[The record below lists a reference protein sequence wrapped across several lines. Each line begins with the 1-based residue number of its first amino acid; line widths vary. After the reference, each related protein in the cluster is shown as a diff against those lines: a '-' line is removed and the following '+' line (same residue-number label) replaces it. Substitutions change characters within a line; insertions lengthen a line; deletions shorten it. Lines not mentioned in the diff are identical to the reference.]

1 MKAKVGQ
8 SLDMF
13 IDIDTRT
20 FEDIINSSRDGIW
33 SIDDKFRILA
43 INPAAVDLIYKAFGV
58 RLSVGQNLKD
68 LQRNSRFEP
77 LISELET
84 ALEGNHFTEQESFF
98 ISEGERIF
106 ETSFSPIQKDKIVTG
121 VAVISREITEL
132 SYFTRLGRS
141 KFRELQVLNTISAN
155 VAQARTVDELFEDC
169 STIVSDAV
177 SPSKCWFIFYD
188 KNAGML
194 RRHRNHFQKSDDSTQ
209 INIHVE
215 KGITG
220 WVARHG
226 VSRFVPDTK
235 MDPDYYELD
244 PKTRS
249 ELCVP
254 IIVADEVY
262 GIINLESEEVNAF
275 ASEDEQLLKT
285 IANNI
290 ASSIERIN
298 LFEKTERKSHEMSA
312 LYKTA
317 LVTSSELDSNVLV
330 KKLYE
335 QILELFQPD
344 VFLLALYDHKS
355 NEMELLMADTT
366 GKKLPELANKQ
377 LTVKETGL
385 MNWVMKTRQ
394 TLIAQELHIDKL
406 PEVAIYDEKAKSGSW
421 LGTWLVGRDHLLG
434 AITLQSHKTNAFD
447 DEHKQLL
454 VSMAGQVAVA
464 LENARLFEAENQR
477 VKELAA
483 ISTLSLAMRE
493 ARDRKELL
501 SILLD
506 ELTRTVSA
514 DAIALI
520 TKESSSNQQIS
531 EFATGKWSQNSG
543 CILPD
548 DLFIDE
554 EIWKSST
561 PLVINSISHDDT
573 IKKSQWMKEID
584 SLVGL
589 PLSLQ
594 GENIGILWIGR
605 SESFSDEE
613 IRILTAL
620 ADIAASAIRRTTLND
635 QTTRQLQQLA
645 SLHDI
650 DLAITGS
657 SDIKVTLDF
666 LLGSALTQLEMDG
679 AIIQSLN
686 PFSQTLNCITSRG
699 IYDTRILRSFSR
711 MGDDLAGICA
721 MDRRLIQEPN
731 LEKASIYSARARLFK
746 DAGFNSYYA
755 IPLIA
760 KGQVKGVMEVF
771 SQAHYKV
778 TGEWINF
785 FTMLSTQAAIAIDNG
800 ELFDNLQRS
809 NMDLMVAYDSTL
821 EGWASALELRD
832 EETEGHARR
841 VTEMTE
847 RLALAIG
854 VKGQELNNIRR
865 GALLHDIGKMGIP
878 DQILLKPGPLTDEE
892 WKVMRTH
899 PELAYNL
906 ISPISFLRPAID
918 IPYCHHEKW
927 DGTGYPRGLKGADI
941 PVSARLFAI
950 IDVWDALSSDRPYR
964 KAWDPKKV
972 FDYLQSQSGSH
983 FDPEIL
989 TIFLNQV
996 LGKP

>member
-1 MKAKVGQ
+1 
-8 SLDMF
+8 MF
-13 IDIDTRT
+13 IDIDTRV

-33 SIDDKFRILA
+33 SIDDKFRIMA

-58 RLSVGQNLKD
+58 RLSVGENIKGM
-68 LQRNSRFEP
+68 QRDSRFEP
-77 LISELET
+77 LISELES
-84 ALEGNHFTEQESFF
+84 ALEGNHFTEQDSFF
-98 ISEGERIF
+98 IAEGERVF
-106 ETSFSPIQKDKIVTG
+106 ETSFSPIKKDDLVTG
-121 VAVISREITEL
+121 VAVVSREITEL

-141 KFRELQVLNTISAN
+141 KFRELQVLNTISAK
-155 VAQARTVDELFEDC
+155 VAQARTVDELFEEC
-169 STIVSDAV
+169 SNIVSEAV

-194 RRHRNHFQKSDDSTQ
+194 RRHRNHSQRSDSSTQ

-235 MDPDYYELD
+235 LDPDYYKLD
-244 PKTRS
+244 AKTRS

-262 GIINLESEEVNAF
+262 GIINLESEEINAF

-317 LVTSSELDSNVLV
+317 LVTSSELDSNVLI

-344 VFLLALYDHKS
+344 IFLLALYDHKS

-366 GKKLPELANKQ
+366 GKKLPELTNKQ

-394 TLIAQELHIDKL
+394 TLIAQELRIDKL

-434 AITLQSHKTNAFD
+434 AITLQSHKANAFD

-506 ELTRTVSA
+506 ELTRAVKA

-520 TKESSSNQQIS
+520 TKEQSSNQQIS
-531 EFATGKWSQNSG
+531 EFATGQWSQNSG
-543 CILPD
+543 CIMPD
-548 DLFIDE
+548 DLLINE
-554 EIWKSST
+554 ETWKSSSPT
-561 PLVINSISHDDT
+561 VINSISQDDP
-573 IKKSQWMKEID
+573 IAKSPWMKEID

-721 MDRRLIQEPN
+721 MERRLIQEPN

-771 SQAHYKV
+771 SQSPFKV
-778 TGEWINF
+778 TSEWINF

-899 PELAYNL
+899 PELAYKL

-927 DGTGYPRGLKGADI
+927 DGTGYPRGLKDTDI

-964 KAWDPKKV
+964 KAWDQKKV
-972 FDYLQSQSGSH
+972 YEHLQSQSGSH

-989 TIFLNQV
+989 KVFLNQV

>member
-1 MKAKVGQ
+1 
-8 SLDMF
+8 MF
-13 IDIDTRT
+13 IDIDTQIS
-20 FEDIINSSRDGIW
+20 EDIIYNSQDGIW
-33 SIDDKFRILA
+33 SIDDQYRVIA
-43 INPAAVDLIYKAFGV
+43 INPSAVDLLFKAFDV
-58 RLSVGQNLKD
+58 TITVGQDLNVLRNIPVLQSLFTHLEHALK
-68 LQRNSRFEP
+68 
-77 LISELET
+77 
-84 ALEGNHFTEQESFF
+84 GNKFTEQESLF
-98 ISEGERIF
+98 ITKGERVF
-106 ETSFSPIQKDKIVTG
+106 ETSYSPIRKGEKVTG
-121 VAVISREITEL
+121 VAIISREITEL
-132 SYFTRLGRS
+132 SYFTRLGKS
-141 KFRELQVLNTISAN
+141 KFRELQVLNTLSFKI
-155 VAQARTVDELFEDC
+155 AQAHTVDEMFDECTNTVSESLAPARCYFLFL
-169 STIVSDAV
+169 
-177 SPSKCWFIFYD
+177 D
-188 KNAGML
+188 KKNGVL
-194 RRHRNHFQKSDDSTQ
+194 CRHRSCRCSEDQTTQ
-209 INIHVE
+209 ILIKTD
-215 KGITG
+215 KGVTG
-220 WVARHG
+220 WVARNG
-226 VSRFVPDTK
+226 ISKFVPDTQL
-235 MDPDYYELD
+235 DPDYFEVE

-254 IIVADEVY
+254 IILSDEVY
-262 GIINLESEEVNAF
+262 GVINLEADEANAF
-275 ASEDEQLLKT
+275 ALEDEQLLRT

-298 LFEKTERKSHEMSA
+298 LFEKTERTSREMSA

-317 LVTSSELDSNVLV
+317 LVTSNELDSNVLIRR
-330 KKLYE
+330 LYE
-335 QILELFQPD
+335 QILEFFNPD
-344 VFLLALYDHKS
+344 NFLLALYDHKS
-355 NEMELLMADTT
+355 HEMELLMADTT
-366 GKKLPELANKQ
+366 GNKLPELTNKQ

-385 MNWVMKTRQ
+385 MNWVMKTRKI
-394 TLIAQELHIDKL
+394 LITQELRVEKL
-406 PEVAIYDEKAKSGSW
+406 PEVAAWNDNATSGSW

-434 AITLQSHKTNAFD
+434 AISMQSKKNNAFD
-447 DEHKQLL
+447 EEHKQLL
-454 VSMAGQVAVA
+454 VSMAGQVSVA

-477 VKELAA
+477 IKELAA

-501 SILLD
+501 SILFD
-506 ELTRTVSA
+506 ELTKVVRA
-514 DAIALI
+514 DAMALVI
-520 TKESSSNQQIS
+520 KDQVTHQQFS
-531 EFATGKWSQNSG
+531 EMASGKWQANSG
-543 CILPD
+543 NLLPTS
-548 DLFIDE
+548 LVLPE
-554 EIWKSST
+554 NMWQSPT
-561 PLVINSISHDDT
+561 PLMIDAVQKDEFLSNSP
-573 IKKSQWMKEID
+573 WMKEID
-584 SLVGL
+584 SMIGL

-594 GENIGILWIGR
+594 GETIGILWIGR
-605 SESFSDEE
+605 NDTFSDEE

-721 MDRRLIQEPN
+721 LERRLIQEPN
-731 LEKASIYSARARLFK
+731 LEKAASHSARARLFR

-771 SQAHYKV
+771 RQQPFKV
-778 TGEWINF
+778 TSDWINF

-854 VKGQELNNIRR
+854 IQGQELNNIRR

-899 PELAYNL
+899 PELAYKL
-906 ISPISFLRPAID
+906 ISPISFLRSAID

-927 DGTGYPRGLKGADI
+927 DGTGYPRKLRGEEI
-941 PVSARLFAI
+941 PLIARLFAI

-964 KAWDPKKV
+964 KAWEEKKV
-972 FDYLQSQSGSH
+972 YDYLLSQSGSH
-983 FDPEIL
+983 FDPEL
-989 TIFLNQV
+989 LKVFLNQV
-996 LGKP
+996 MGK

>member
-1 MKAKVGQ
+1 
-8 SLDMF
+8 MF
-13 IDIDTRT
+13 IDVDNRV
-20 FEDIINSSRDGIW
+20 FEDIIYHSQDGIW
-33 SIDDKFRILA
+33 SIDDKFQITA
-43 INPAAVDLIYKAFGV
+43 INPAAVDLLYRAFGV
-58 RLSVGQNLKD
+58 TFSVGTNFNDYANIPLLNPLLGDLNETLK
-68 LQRNSRFEP
+68 
-77 LISELET
+77 
-84 ALEGNHFTEQESFF
+84 GNRFTEQESVF
-98 ISEGERIF
+98 ISEGERVF
-106 ETSFSPIQKDKIVTG
+106 ETSFSPISKDEQVIG
-121 VAVISREITEL
+121 VSIISREITEL
-132 SYFTRLGRS
+132 SYYTRLGKS
-141 KFRELQVLNTISAN
+141 KFRELQVLNTLSSKI
-155 VAQARTVDELFEDC
+155 AQAHTVDEMFDEC
-169 STIVSDAV
+169 TRIVRESLA
-177 SPSKCWFIFYD
+177 PARCWFMFLD
-188 KNAGML
+188 KKSGVL
-194 RRHRNHFQKSDDSTQ
+194 CRHRSSQYDTDDSTQ
-209 INIHVE
+209 IIIRMDR
-215 KGITG
+215 GITS
-220 WVARHG
+220 WVAKNG
-226 VSRFVPDTK
+226 ISKFVPDTSV
-235 MDPDYYELD
+235 DPDYFEVD
-244 PKTRS
+244 IDTRS

-262 GIINLESEEVNAF
+262 GVINLEASQINAF

-285 IANNI
+285 IANHI

-298 LFEKTERKSHEMSA
+298 LFEKTERTSREMST

-317 LVTSSELDSNVLV
+317 LVTSNELDSTVLV
-330 KKLYE
+330 KRLYE
-335 QILELFQPD
+335 QILEFFKPD
-344 VFLLALYDHKS
+344 TFLLALYDHKTH
-355 NEMELLMADTT
+355 EMELLMADAT
-366 GKKLPELANKQ
+366 GNKLPELTNKQ
-377 LTVKETGL
+377 LTIKETGL

-394 TLIAQELHIDKL
+394 TLITQELRVDKL
-406 PEVAIYDEKAKSGSW
+406 PEVAIYEEKDSNGSW

-434 AITLQSHKTNAFD
+434 AISMQSHKTNVFD
-447 DEHKQLL
+447 EEHKQLL
-454 VSMAGQVAVA
+454 VSMAGQVSVA

-477 VKELAA
+477 IKELAA

-506 ELTRTVSA
+506 ELTKTVLA

-520 TKESSSNQQIS
+520 TKDSISHQQFS
-531 EFATGKWSQNSG
+531 EIATGKWAMSSNNSV
-543 CILPD
+543 PD
-548 DLFIDE
+548 ELVVPE
-554 EIWKSST
+554 STWKTTS
-561 PLVINSISHDDT
+561 PIMINSVSVDEQL
-573 IKKSQWMKEID
+573 SSSVWMKGID
-584 SLVGL
+584 SIIGL

-594 GENIGILWIGR
+594 GETIGILWLGR
-605 SESFSDEE
+605 KEAFSDEE

-721 MDRRLIQEPN
+721 LERRLMQEPN
-731 LEKASIYSARARLFK
+731 LEKAALYSPRARLFR

-760 KGQVKGVMEVF
+760 KGQVKGVLEVF
-771 SQAHYKV
+771 SQTPFKV
-778 TGEWINF
+778 TGDWINF

-847 RLALAIG
+847 RLALAVG
-854 VKGQELNNIRR
+854 VQGMELNNIRR

-878 DQILLKPGPLTDEE
+878 DQILLKPGPLNDEE

-899 PELAYNL
+899 PELAYKL
-906 ISPISFLRPAID
+906 IAPISFLRPAID

-927 DGTGYPRGLKGADI
+927 DGTGYPRKLKGEDI
-941 PVSARLFAI
+941 PLSARLFAI

-964 KAWDPKKV
+964 KAWDEKRV
-972 FDYLQSQSGSH
+972 YEHLLSQSGSH
-983 FDPEIL
+983 FDPSIL
-989 TIFLNQV
+989 KVFLNQV
-996 LGKP
+996 MGK

>member
-1 MKAKVGQ
+1 
-8 SLDMF
+8 MF
-13 IDIDTRT
+13 IDVDTRI
-20 FEDIINSSRDGIW
+20 FEDIIYHSQDGIW
-33 SIDDKFRILA
+33 SIDANYRITA
-43 INPAAVDLIYKAFGV
+43 INPAAIDLLFKAFGV
-58 RLSVGQNLKD
+58 ELSSGQDVSQFRNNQTLNTLFKELD
-68 LQRNSRFEP
+68 L
-77 LISELET
+77 
-84 ALEGNHFTEQESFF
+84 ALAGNKFTEQESLF
-98 ISEGERIF
+98 IAEGERVF
-106 ETSFSPIQKDKIVTG
+106 ETSYSPIYKDEKVFG
-121 VAVISREITEL
+121 VSIISREITEL
-132 SYFTRLGRS
+132 SYYTRLGKS
-141 KFRELQVLNTISAN
+141 KFRELQVLNTLSSKI
-155 VAQARTVDELFEDC
+155 AQANTVDEMFEEC
-169 STIVSDAV
+169 TRIVGESLA
-177 SPSKCWFIFYD
+177 PARCYFMFLD
-188 KNAGML
+188 KKSSYL
-194 RRHRNHFQKSDDSTQ
+194 CRHRSTYLDSDDSTQ
-209 INIHVE
+209 IIIRLE
-215 KGITG
+215 KGITS
-220 WVARHG
+220 WVAKNG
-226 VSRFVPDTK
+226 ISKFVPDTSL
-235 MDPDYYELD
+235 DPDYFEFD
-244 PKTRS
+244 KTTKS

-262 GIINLESEEVNAF
+262 GVINLEASEVNAF
-275 ASEDEQLLKT
+275 AAEDEQLLKT
-285 IANNI
+285 IANHI

-298 LFEKTERKSHEMSA
+298 FLQKTERTSREMSA

-317 LVTSSELDSNVLV
+317 LVTSNELDSSILV
-330 KKLYE
+330 KRLYE
-335 QILELFQPD
+335 QILEFFKPD
-344 VFLLALYDHKS
+344 TFLLALYDHKS
-355 NEMELLMADTT
+355 HEMELLMADTT
-366 GKKLPELANKQ
+366 GNKLPELTNKE
-377 LTVKETGL
+377 LTIKETGL
-385 MNWVMKTRQ
+385 MNWVMNTRQ
-394 TLIAQELHIDKL
+394 TLVTQELRVDKL
-406 PEVAIYDEKAKSGSW
+406 PEVAIYDEKAKNGSW

-434 AITLQSHKTNAFD
+434 AISMQCKKPNAFD
-447 DEHKQLL
+447 EEHKQLL
-454 VSMAGQVAVA
+454 VSMAGQVAIA

-477 VKELAA
+477 IKELAA

-506 ELTRTVSA
+506 ELTKTVQA
-514 DAIALI
+514 DAIALV
-520 TKESSSNQQIS
+520 TKDSVTHQQMS
-531 EFATGKWSQNSG
+531 EIAMGKWSQSSG
-543 CILPD
+543 SPMPEELTLD
-548 DLFIDE
+548 DS
-554 EIWKSST
+554 IWKSTT
-561 PLVINSISHDDT
+561 PVVMNDITLDDNM
-573 IKKSQWMKEID
+573 KGSPWMKEIEA
-584 SLVGL
+584 VIGL

-605 SESFSDEE
+605 DESFSEE
-613 IRILTAL
+613 EVRILAAL

-635 QTTRQLQQLA
+635 QTSRQLQQLA

-711 MGDDLAGICA
+711 MGDDMAGICA
-721 MDRRLIQEPN
+721 LERRLIQEPN
-731 LEKASIYSARARLFK
+731 LEKAASFSPRARLFR

-760 KGQVKGVMEVF
+760 KGQVKGVLEVF
-771 SQAHYKV
+771 SQTPFKV
-778 TGEWINF
+778 TGDWINF

-847 RLALAIG
+847 RLALAVG

-878 DQILLKPGPLTDEE
+878 DQILLKPGPLNEEE

-899 PELAYNL
+899 PELAYKL
-906 ISPISFLRPAID
+906 IAPISFLRPAID

-927 DGTGYPRGLKGADI
+927 DGTGYPRKLKGEDI
-941 PVSARLFAI
+941 PLSARLFAI

-964 KAWDPKKV
+964 KAWDDKKV
-972 FDYLQSQSGSH
+972 FEHLQSQSGSH
-983 FDPEIL
+983 FDPAIL
-989 TIFLNQV
+989 KIFLNQV
-996 LGKP
+996 IGK

>member
-1 MKAKVGQ
+1 
-8 SLDMF
+8 MF
-13 IDIDTRT
+13 IDIDTRVS
-20 FEDIINSSRDGIW
+20 EDIIYHSQDGIW
-33 SIDDKFRILA
+33 SIDDQYRITA
-43 INPAAVDLIYKAFGV
+43 INPTAVELIFKAFDIN
-58 RLSVGQNLKD
+58 LSVGQDLSAFKNLPQLSTMFTD
-68 LQRNSRFEP
+68 LD
-77 LISELET
+77 L
-84 ALEGNHFTEQESFF
+84 ALKGKKFTEQESLF
-98 ISEGERIF
+98 IAEGERVF
-106 ETSFSPIQKDKIVTG
+106 ETSYSPILKGNEVSG
-121 VAVISREITEL
+121 VSVISREITEL
-132 SYFTRLGRS
+132 SYYTRLGKS
-141 KFRELQVLNTISAN
+141 KFRELQVLNTLSSKI
-155 VAQARTVDELFEDC
+155 AQAHTVDEMFEEC
-169 STIVSDAV
+169 TQIVGESLA
-177 SPSKCWFIFYD
+177 PARCWFMFYD
-188 KNAGML
+188 KKSSVL
-194 RRHRNHFQKSDDSTQ
+194 CRHRSNYLENGDSTQ
-209 INIHVE
+209 IIVRLD
-215 KGITG
+215 KGITS
-220 WVARHG
+220 WVAKNG
-226 VSRFVPDTK
+226 VSKFVPDTSL
-235 MDPDYYELD
+235 DPDYFEVD
-244 PKTRS
+244 PNTRS

-254 IIVADEVY
+254 ILVADEVY
-262 GIINLESEEVNAF
+262 GVINLEASNINAF

-285 IANNI
+285 IANHI

-298 LFEKTERKSHEMSA
+298 LFEKTERTSREMSA

-317 LVTSSELDSNVLV
+317 LVTSNELDSNVLV

-335 QILELFQPD
+335 QILDFFKPD
-344 VFLLALYDHKS
+344 TFLLALYDHKS
-355 NEMELLMADTT
+355 HEMELLMADST
-366 GKKLPELANKQ
+366 GDKLPELTNKQ

-385 MNWVMKTRQ
+385 MNWVMKTRK
-394 TLIAQELHIDKL
+394 TLVTQELRVEKL
-406 PEVAIYDEKAKSGSW
+406 PEVAVWNELDTAGSW

-434 AITLQSHKTNAFD
+434 AISMQSTKINAFD
-447 DEHKQLL
+447 EEHKQLL

-477 VKELAA
+477 IKELAA
-483 ISTLSLAMRE
+483 ISALSLAMRE

-506 ELTRTVSA
+506 ELTKVVRA
-514 DAIALI
+514 DALALV
-520 TKESSSNQQIS
+520 TKDPVTHQQFS
-531 EFATGKWSQNSG
+531 EIATGKWLSNSG
-543 CILPD
+543 NILPANLTLPD
-548 DLFIDE
+548 QM
-554 EIWKSST
+554 WQSTT
-561 PLVINSISHDDT
+561 PLLINTLESDNPIS
-573 IKKSQWMKEID
+573 SSPWMKEIAAII
-584 SLVGL
+584 GL

-594 GENIGILWIGR
+594 GETIGILWIGR
-605 SESFSDEE
+605 NDSFSDEE

-721 MDRRLIQEPN
+721 LERRLIQEPN
-731 LEKASIYSARARLFK
+731 LEKAAYHSPRARLFR
-746 DAGFNSYYA
+746 DAGFNSYFA

-760 KGQVKGVMEVF
+760 KGQVKGVLEVF
-771 SQAHYKV
+771 SQMPFKV
-778 TGEWINF
+778 SGDWINF

-847 RLALAIG
+847 RLALAVGIQ
-854 VKGQELNNIRR
+854 GQELNNIRR

-878 DQILLKPGPLTDEE
+878 DQILLKPGPLNDEE
-892 WKVMRTH
+892 WKIMRTH
-899 PELAYNL
+899 PELAYKL
-906 ISPISFLRPAID
+906 IAPISFLRSSID

-927 DGTGYPRGLKGADI
+927 DGTGYPRKLKGEEI
-941 PVSARLFAI
+941 PLSARLFAI

-964 KAWDPKKV
+964 KAWDEKKV
-972 FDYLQSQSGSH
+972 YEHLLSQSGSH
-983 FDPEIL
+983 FDPAIL
-989 TIFLNQV
+989 KVFLNQV
-996 LGKP
+996 MGK

>member
-1 MKAKVGQ
+1 
-8 SLDMF
+8 MF
-13 IDIDTRT
+13 IDVDNRV
-20 FEDIINSSRDGIW
+20 FEDIFYHSQDGIW
-33 SIDDKFRILA
+33 SIDDKYNITA
-43 INPAAVDLIYKAFGV
+43 INPAAVELLFKAFGITF
-58 RLSVGQNLKD
+58 SINSNLKD
-68 LQRNSRFEP
+68 HQHVP
-77 LISELET
+77 ELESLLSQLEA
-84 ALEGNHFTEQESFF
+84 ALKGSKFVEQDSVY
-98 ISEGERIF
+98 IPEGERVF
-106 ETSFSPIQKDKIVTG
+106 ETSYSPIIKDGKIIG
-121 VAVISREITEL
+121 VSIISHEITEL
-132 SYFTRLGRS
+132 SYYTRLGKS
-141 KFRELQVLNTISAN
+141 KFRELQVLNTLSSKI
-155 VAQARTVDELFEDC
+155 AQAHTVDDMFEEC
-169 STIVSDAV
+169 TRIVRENLA
-177 SPSKCWFIFYD
+177 PARCWFLFYD
-188 KNAGML
+188 KKSGL
-194 RRHRNHFQKSDDSTQ
+194 LCRHRSNRYDSDDSTQ
-209 INIHVE
+209 IIVRLDR
-215 KGITG
+215 GITS
-220 WVARHG
+220 WVAKNG
-226 VSRFVPDTK
+226 ISKFVPDTSK
-235 MDPDYYELD
+235 DPDYFEVD
-244 PKTRS
+244 TETRS

-254 IIVADEVY
+254 IIVSDEVY
-262 GIINLESEEVNAF
+262 GVINLEASEVNAF

-285 IANNI
+285 IANHV

-298 LFEKTERKSHEMSA
+298 LFEKTERTSLEMSA

-317 LVTSSELDSNVLV
+317 LVTSNELDSNVLV
-330 KKLYE
+330 KRLYE
-335 QILELFQPD
+335 QILEFFKPD
-344 VFLLALYDHKS
+344 TFLLALYDHKTH
-355 NEMELLMADTT
+355 EMELLMADAT
-366 GKKLPELANKQ
+366 GNKLPELTNKQ
-377 LTVKETGL
+377 LTIKETGL
-385 MNWVMKTRQ
+385 MSWVMKTRQ
-394 TLIAQELHIDKL
+394 TLVTQELRVEKL
-406 PEVAIYDEKAKSGSW
+406 PEVAIYDEKNSSGSW

-434 AITLQSHKTNAFD
+434 AISMQSKKANAFD
-447 DEHKQLL
+447 EEHKQLL
-454 VSMAGQVAVA
+454 VSMAGQVSVA

-477 VKELAA
+477 IKELGA

-506 ELTRTVSA
+506 ELTKTVHA
-514 DAIALI
+514 DAIALVTKDPI
-520 TKESSSNQQIS
+520 THQQFS
-531 EFATGKWSQNSG
+531 ETANGKWALTSNNSV
-543 CILPD
+543 PD
-548 DLFIDE
+548 ELIASDE
-554 EIWKSST
+554 VWKSTS
-561 PLVINSISHDDT
+561 PVIINNVTTDEQLS
-573 IKKSQWMKEID
+573 KSSWMKDID
-584 SLVGL
+584 SIMGL

-594 GENIGILWIGR
+594 GETIGILWLGR
-605 SESFSDEE
+605 NEAFSDED

-721 MDRRLIQEPN
+721 LERRLMQEPN
-731 LEKASIYSARARLFK
+731 LEKAASFSPRARLFR

-760 KGQVKGVMEVF
+760 KGQVKGVLEVF
-771 SQAHYKV
+771 SQSSYKV
-778 TGEWINF
+778 TGDWINF

-847 RLALAIG
+847 RLALAVG
-854 VKGQELNNIRR
+854 VQGVELNNIRR

-878 DQILLKPGPLTDEE
+878 DQILLKPGPLNDEE
-892 WKVMRTH
+892 WKIMRTH
-899 PELAYNL
+899 PELAYKL
-906 ISPISFLRPAID
+906 IAPISFLRPAID

-927 DGTGYPRGLKGADI
+927 DGTGYPRKLKGEDI
-941 PVSARLFAI
+941 PLSARLFAI

-964 KAWDPKKV
+964 KAWDEKKV
-972 FDYLQSQSGSH
+972 YEHLLSQSGSH
-983 FDPEIL
+983 FDPSIL
-989 TIFLNQV
+989 KVFLNQV
-996 LGKP
+996 MGK

>member
-1 MKAKVGQ
+1 
-8 SLDMF
+8 MF
-13 IDIDTRT
+13 IDIDTRIS
-20 FEDIINSSRDGIW
+20 EDIIYHSQDGIW
-33 SIDDKFRILA
+33 SIDNKYQITA
-43 INPAAVDLIYKAFGV
+43 INPTAVELLTKGFDLKIAI
-58 RLSVGQNLKD
+58 GQNLTEYRHLPQLDK
-68 LQRNSRFEP
+68 LFR
-77 LISELET
+77 ELDKS
-84 ALEGNHFTEQESFF
+84 LHGLKFTEQESLF
-98 ISEGERIF
+98 IAEGERVF
-106 ETSFSPIQKDKIVTG
+106 ETSYSPIIKGNVIIG
-121 VAVISREITEL
+121 VSIISREITEL
-132 SYFTRLGRS
+132 SYFTRLGKS
-141 KFRELQVLNTISAN
+141 KFRELQVLNTLSSKI
-155 VAQARTVDELFEDC
+155 AQAHTVDEMFDECTRTVRDSLAPARCWFLFVNQKEN
-169 STIVSDAV
+169 TIVRHQSINLEAADSEKV
-177 SPSKCWFIFYD
+177 SIPL
-188 KNAGML
+188 N
-194 RRHRNHFQKSDDSTQ
+194 Q
-209 INIHVE
+209 
-215 KGITG
+215 GITG
-220 WVARHG
+220 WVAKTG
-226 VSRFVPDTK
+226 VSKFVPDTTL
-235 MDPDYYELD
+235 DPDYYEVD
-244 PKTRS
+244 YDTRS

-254 IIVADEVY
+254 IIVADNVF
-262 GIINLESEEVNAF
+262 GVINLESNEVNAF
-275 ASEDEQLLKT
+275 DLEDEQLLRT
-285 IANNI
+285 IANQI

-298 LFEKTERKSHEMSA
+298 LFEKTERTSREMSA

-317 LVTSSELDSNVLV
+317 LATSNELDSTVLI
-330 KKLYE
+330 KRLYE
-335 QILELFQPD
+335 QILDTFKPD
-344 VFLLALYDHKS
+344 TFLLALYDHKS
-355 NEMELLMADTT
+355 HEMELLMSDST
-366 GKKLPELANKQ
+366 GNNLPELTNKV

-385 MNWVMKTRQ
+385 MNWVMKTRK
-394 TLIAQELHIDKL
+394 TLVTQELRVDKL
-406 PEVAIYDEKAKSGSW
+406 PEVAVWDDQDSTGSW

-434 AITLQSHKTNAFD
+434 AISMQSKKNNAFD
-447 DEHKQLL
+447 SEHKQLL

-477 VKELAA
+477 IKELAA

-506 ELTRTVSA
+506 ELTKVVQA
-514 DAIALI
+514 DSISLI
-520 TKESSSNQQIS
+520 TKDALTNQQYAEIATGTWQQMSGSILPVEFALPERIWQNSSPVLFNIS
-531 EFATGKWSQNSG
+531 EE
-543 CILPD
+543 D
-548 DLFIDE
+548 DQFSL
-554 EIWKSST
+554 S
-561 PLVINSISHDDT
+561 P
-573 IKKSQWMKEID
+573 WMKEVAAII
-584 SLVGL
+584 GL

-594 GENIGILWIGR
+594 GETIGILWMGR
-605 SESFSDEE
+605 NESFSDEE
-613 IRILTAL
+613 VRILTAL

-721 MDRRLIQEPN
+721 LERRLIQEPN
-731 LEKASIYSARARLFK
+731 LEKAALTSPRARLFR

-760 KGQVKGVMEVF
+760 KGQVKGVLEVF
-771 SQAHYKV
+771 SQLPFKV
-778 TGEWINF
+778 TGDWINF

-854 VKGQELNNIRR
+854 VQGQELNNIRR

-878 DQILLKPGPLTDEE
+878 DQILLKPGPLTEDE

-899 PELAYNL
+899 PELAYKL
-906 ISPISFLRPAID
+906 IAPISFLRSAID

-927 DGTGYPRGLKGADI
+927 DGSGYPRKLKGEEI
-941 PVSARLFAI
+941 PLSARLFAI

-964 KAWDPKKV
+964 KAWDEKKV
-972 FDYLQSQSGSH
+972 YDHLLSQSGSH
-983 FDPEIL
+983 FDPSIL
-989 TIFLNQV
+989 NIFLTQV
-996 LGKP
+996 MGR